1 MKNKNMLAIVL
12 ALCASVTVNAGAR
25 ASLPYTGVQSAV
37 ESNSAKTADQM
48 FLQAV
53 GNKDKAAAV
62 PLLDTDFAWIDSH
75 GKRLNRAE
83 FLEQFPSVANGDVA
97 AEERVYGNTALLK
110 SDRGQVHVKRVWVR
124 RGTQWTLLLYQEV
137 TQVEK
142 NEQADGVESPECINP
157 CKSIPFEPQTA
168 NEKAAVASWQGVM
181 KAMAENDAELYSPLI
196 AEEFTATDTFHDRVY
211 TKPDRLEQIAKR
223 KKSGVRSVP
232 PEMVSAQMFDFG
244 ETVVM
249 IAREQRRQGKPY
261 FNSRMWVKRDGRW
274 QMVFSFN
281 TRIE

>member
-1 MKNKNMLAIVL
+1 MKSKIAAVILL
-12 ALCASVTVNAGAR
+12 ALSVPAFVLTHSSRLNSVAHAAESSSVGSADHAFLNALGEKDSTAASR
-25 ASLPYTGVQSAV
+25 LLRPDFSWI
-37 ESNSAKTADQM
+37 NSQ
-48 FLQAV
+48 
-53 GNKDKAAAV
+53 
-62 PLLDTDFAWIDSH
+62 

-83 FLEQFPSVANGDVA
+83 FLQNLPPA
-97 AEERVYGNTALLK
+97 ALAEVSAQERIYGNTAVEHV
-110 SDRGQVHVKRVWVR
+110 DRGQVHVKRIWVKQSS
-124 RGTQWTLLLYQEV
+124 GWQLLLYQEV

-142 NEQADGVESPECINP
+142 NEQADGVVSPECINP

-181 KAMAENDAELYSPLI
+181 KAMAENDAELYAPLI

-211 TKPDRLEQIAKR
+211 TKPERLEQIAKR
-223 KKSGVRSVP
+223 KQGGARSVP
-232 PEMVSAQMFDFG
+232 PEMISAQMFDFG

-261 FNSRMWVKRDGRW
+261 FNSRMWVERDGRW

>member
-1 MKNKNMLAIVL
+1 MKNKDMLAMVF
-12 ALCASVTVNAGAR
+12 ALYALVMANAGAG
-25 ASLPYTGVQSAV
+25 ASLPYSA
-37 ESNSAKTADQM
+37 NPADQM

-97 AEERVYGNTALLK
+97 AEEQVYGNTAVLK

-124 RGTQWTLLLYQEV
+124 HGAQWTLLLYQEV

-142 NEQADGVESPECINP
+142 NETADGVESPECINP
-157 CKSIPFEPQTA
+157 CKSIPFDAQTA

-181 KAMAENDAELYSPLI
+181 KAMAENDADLYAPLI
-196 AEEFTATDTFHDRVY
+196 AEEFTATDTYHDRVY
-211 TKPDRLEQIAKR
+211 TKADRLEQIAKR
-223 KKSGVRSVP
+223 KKSGARSVP
-232 PEMVSAQMFDFG
+232 PELVSAQMFDFG